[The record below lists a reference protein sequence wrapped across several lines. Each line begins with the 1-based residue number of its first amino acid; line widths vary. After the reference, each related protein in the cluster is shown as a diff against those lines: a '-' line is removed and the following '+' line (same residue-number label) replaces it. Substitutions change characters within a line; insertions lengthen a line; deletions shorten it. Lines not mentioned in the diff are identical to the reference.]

1 MKIFISQAM
10 RGRTD
15 KEILEERQKA
25 KNIID
30 GIYPDCEFFDSYIL
44 NSLNAPENAKPLW
57 WIGMSLMMLSEADM
71 CFFVNDCMNGNRGC
85 LMEYNACVT
94 YDVPFGKV
102 FTDTNVATIEVR

>member
-10 RGRTD
+10 RSRSD
-15 KEILEERQKA
+15 EEIQEERQKA
-25 KNIID
+25 MDIIS
-30 GIYPDCEFFDSYIL
+30 GIYPDCEFIDSYIED
-44 NSLNAPENAKPLW
+44 APKTAKPLW
-57 WIGMSLMMLSEADM
+57 WIGMSLIMLSEADM

-102 FTDTNVATIEVR
+102 FTDTNVATIEVI